1 MKPVGGLVHLRHGTV
16 HLGLVRWLCLGS
28 VPAAFCGVLLA
39 KALGNSAEVDRFI
52 QKALGVALLVA
63 AAGLVARAYMRLVE
77 RARRRDL
84 GPSGEPASLPP
95 PPIVI
100 RPVPTVVVGALG
112 GVVVGLTSVGS
123 GSLIRRPPTAGSP
136 APYSRRMHLRGTPDA
151 ATHDPEAAGPPPDAP
166 HVRPD
171 PSVIAE
177 ARLRLTGM
185 TSRSITLPAGSEL
198 NASALRCGWAV
209 LEDDEGVP
217 FAALEVDGSRPGPGP
232 AAEQILTGQ
241 LAPLRE
247 GGESAG
253 PFAELRLVPDRS
265 RWAGAEAIITRDPL
279 DLPTLASATPQVP
292 LLLVVLDG
300 PRRQPGPPVATVIRS
315 VLALAE
321 RVGSQRTAPVGVL
334 ILPAPEYGDER
345 DAALAE
351 EIAAALGVRLVLPS
365 RPANR
370 RLLLAALDGQAR
382 LPDADWPAESLSAWR
397 SWRLP
402 RDRRGLVLM
411 FTGLSGSGKSTVAR
425 AVVDTIAE
433 EGDRAA
439 TLLDGDVVR
448 RLLSAGLG
456 YSPADRDLN
465 ILRIGFVAA
474 EIARHS
480 GIAVCA
486 PIAPFAATRA
496 RVRAMAEEYGDFVLV
511 HVATPLDECER
522 RDRKGLYLRAR
533 AGEIADFTGISSPY
547 EPPDDADLVLDTSAM
562 SVATASDAVLALL
575 RRGGWLPSRPDPE

>member
-1 MKPVGGLVHLRHGTV
+1 
-16 HLGLVRWLCLGS
+16 
-28 VPAAFCGVLLA
+28 
-39 KALGNSAEVDRFI
+39 
-52 QKALGVALLVA
+52 
-63 AAGLVARAYMRLVE
+63 
-77 RARRRDL
+77 
-84 GPSGEPASLPP
+84 
-95 PPIVI
+95 
-100 RPVPTVVVGALG
+100 
-112 GVVVGLTSVGS
+112 
-123 GSLIRRPPTAGSP
+123 
-136 APYSRRMHLRGTPDA
+136 MHRRGTPEA
-151 ATHDPEAAGPPPDAP
+151 ATDDPVAAGPPPDAP
-166 HVRPD
+166 RVHPD

-177 ARLRLTGM
+177 ARLRLTGLA
-185 TSRSITLPAGSEL
+185 SRSITMPAGSEVGTL
-198 NASALRCGWAV
+198 ALRCGWAV

-217 FAALEVDGSRPGPGP
+217 FAALEVDGSRPGPGAP
-232 AAEQILTGQ
+232 AAEQLLTGQ
-241 LAPLRE
+241 LVALGE
-247 GGESAG
+247 GGEPAG

-265 RWAGAEAIITRDPL
+265 RWAGAEAIVTRDPL
-279 DLPTLASATPQVP
+279 DMPTLAVATPHVP

-300 PRRQPGPPVATVIRS
+300 LRRRPGPPAATVIRS
-315 VLALAE
+315 VRAVAE
-321 RVGSQRTAPVGVL
+321 RVGSQGTAPVGVL
-334 ILPAPEYGDER
+334 VLPAPEYGDER

-351 EIAAALGVRLVLPS
+351 EIAAALGVRLLLPS

-370 RLLLAALDGQAR
+370 RLLWDALDGHAR
-382 LPDADWPAESLSAWR
+382 LPDGDWPAESLSAWR
-397 SWRLP
+397 SWRPP
-402 RDRRGLVLM
+402 RGRRGLVLM

-456 YSPADRDLN
+456 FSRADRDLN

-474 EIARHS
+474 EIARHG

-496 RVRAMAEEYGDFVLV
+496 QVRAMAEDCGDFVLV

-522 RDRKGLYLRAR
+522 RDRKGFYARAR

-562 SVATASDAVLALL
+562 SVATASAAVLTLL
-575 RRGGWLPSRPDPE
+575 RRGGWL